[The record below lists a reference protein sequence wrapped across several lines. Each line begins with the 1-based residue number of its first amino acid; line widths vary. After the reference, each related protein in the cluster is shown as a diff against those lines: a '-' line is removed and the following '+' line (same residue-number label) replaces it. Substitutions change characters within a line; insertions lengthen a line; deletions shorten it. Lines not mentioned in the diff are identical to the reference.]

1 MLLKTRA
8 LAWTDVQRRVLQ
20 PLAAGGIARER
31 IELLPATA
39 TRREHLETY
48 ARVDVALDTFPY
60 AGATTTLEA
69 LYMGV
74 PVITLAGDRHAAR
87 LGVSILSAL
96 GLSDWITRDRAEY
109 IARALRA
116 SGERAQ
122 LQALRATLRARLQGS
137 PLCDGR
143 RVARA
148 IEAAALAYFGRWARD
163 HA

>member
-1 MLLKTRA
+1 M
-8 LAWTDVQRRVLQ
+8 D
-20 PLAAGGIARER
+20 
-31 IELLPATA
+31 
-39 TRREHLETY
+39 
-48 ARVDVALDTFPY
+48 
-60 AGATTTLEA
+60 
-69 LYMGV
+69 V
-74 PVITLAGDRHAAR
+74 PVITLAGDHHASR

-96 GLSDWITRDRAEY
+96 GLDTWIARDRAEY

-137 PLCDGR
+137 PLCGR

-148 IEAAALAYFGRWARD
+148 IEAAALAYFRRWARD

>member
-1 MLLKTRA
+1 M
-8 LAWTDVQRRVLQ
+8 LQ

-48 ARVDVALDTFPY
+48 GRIDVALDTFPY

-96 GLSDWITRDRAEY
+96 DLPDWIARDRREY

-116 SGERAQ
+116 ASEHSSKRFAP
-122 LQALRATLRARLQGS
+122 R
-137 PLCDGR
+137 C
-143 RVARA
+143 ARA
-148 IEAAALAYFGRWARD
+148 CKVRRYATAAG
-163 HA
+163 